1 MALTKATYFMI
12 SGASVNVLDYGVSE
26 SNSAA
31 DNDTAFALA
40 VAAAKNKTL
49 YIPAGVYEIS
59 ATITVLLDSVNNR
72 STNICGEGLG
82 TQLKWMGGNGV
93 PVIFYSTSGIDQN
106 VPLCIIEK
114 IYIKNGN
121 SATTLT
127 GIRIGDNAYYG
138 VRGVCNF
145 TVRNNRIDSCWTG
158 IQIYYESD
166 QVSIHDNH
174 VSGYQATGIQN
185 SGSTGCRIENNHCQN
200 GSTGTWS
207 IYSDKGNTI
216 VMGNVLQSDNAGAIW
231 LENANDFTVL
241 NNYSECGLDATGTN
255 FLKLTNC
262 IAGFVANNN
271 VGGYR
276 GVDVYT
282 IDATCNG
289 ITFGPN
295 RHAQSGGFPLSLIKI
310 AVGATNICL
319 AGEQITDASFSPGPK
334 FSGSITS
341 GWQSGVNFGTLLS
354 NNINGN
360 AADSWL
366 GAQTIGTIAAGEA
379 YLISASM
386 SNVSHYNLVTVIQ
399 LNDYGGSA
407 VVTNIAS
414 SNVQFYLQVSGSNI
428 QLVNNTGITETMRY
442 NIIRIK

>member
-1 MALTKATYFMI
+1 MALTKATYSMI
-12 SGASVNVLDYGVSE
+12 SGASINVLDYGVSE

-31 DNDTAFALA
+31 ENDAAFALA
-40 VAAAKNKTL
+40 VAAAQNKTL

-59 ATITVLLDSVNNR
+59 ATITVLLDSVDNR

-106 VPLCIIEK
+106 VPMCIIEK

-127 GIRIGDNAYYG
+127 GIRIGDPSYVG

-145 TVRNNRIDSCWTG
+145 TVRNNRIDLCAVG
-158 IQIYYESD
+158 IRIYYESD

-174 VSGYQATGIQN
+174 IAAYTEKAIDN
-185 SGSTGCRIENNHCQN
+185 LGSTACRIENNHCQN

-207 IYSDKGNTI
+207 IHSNRDNTI

-231 LENANDFTVL
+231 LENSDNFTVL

-276 GVDVYT
+276 GVNIYT
-282 IDATCNG
+282 VDATCNG
-289 ITFGPN
+289 VTFGPN

-310 AVGATNICL
+310 ESGATNICL
-319 AGEQITDASFSPGPK
+319 AGEQISDATFTVTK
-334 FSGSITS
+334 FDGSLTS

-354 NNINGN
+354 KNINGN
-360 AADSWL
+360 VADSWL

-386 SNVSHYNLVTVIQ
+386 SNASYFNLVTVIQ

-414 SNVQFYLQVSGSNI
+414 SSVQFYLQVSGSNI
-428 QLVNNTGITETMRY
+428 QLVNNTGVTETMRY

>member
-1 MALTKATYFMI
+1 MSLTKVSYSMI
-12 SGASVNVLDYGVSE
+12 SGEVINVLDYGVSE

-31 DNDTAFALA
+31 DNDVAFDLA
-40 VAAAKNKTL
+40 VAAAHNKTL

-59 ATITVLLDSVNNR
+59 STILVTYNSASNR
-72 STNICGEGLG
+72 STNIIGEGLG

-93 PVIFYSTSGIDQN
+93 PVINYLVSGIDQN
-106 VPLCIIEK
+106 AVMSVVEK
-114 IYIKNGN
+114 IYITNGN
-121 SATTLT
+121 SATNLT
-127 GIRIGDNAYYG
+127 GIRIGDIDHIGTGGA
-138 VRGVCNF
+138 CNF

-174 VSGYQATGIQN
+174 ISAYTATGIQN
-185 SGSTGCRIENNHCQN
+185 SGSTACRIENNHCQN

-207 IYSDKGNTI
+207 IYSNKGNTI

-231 LENANDFTVL
+231 LENADDFTVL

-262 IAGFVANNN
+262 MSGFVANNN

-276 GVDVYT
+276 GVDIYT
-282 IDATCNG
+282 LDATCNG
-289 ITFGPN
+289 VTFGPN
-295 RHAQSGGFPLSLIKI
+295 RHAQSGGYPLSLIHI
-310 AVGATNICL
+310 ASGATNICL
-319 AGEQITDASFSPGPK
+319 AGEQISDATFFVTK
-334 FSGSITS
+334 FDGVLTS

-354 NNINGN
+354 SNVNGN
-360 AADSWL
+360 ASDSWL
-366 GAQTIGTIAAGEA
+366 GAQTIGTIAAGQA

-386 SNVSHYNLVTVIQ
+386 SNTSHFNLVSVVQ

-414 SNVQFYLQVSGSNI
+414 SSAQLYLQVSGSNI
-428 QLVNNTGITETMRY
+428 QLVNNTGVTETMRY

>member
-1 MALTKATYFMI
+1 MSLTKVTYSMI
-12 SGASVNVLDYGVSE
+12 SGASVNALDYGVSA
-26 SNSAA
+26 SNTAA
-31 DNDTAFALA
+31 QNDAAFALA
-40 VAAAKNKTL
+40 VTAAQNKTL
-49 YIPAGVYEIS
+49 YIPAGIYSIS
-59 ATITVLLDSVNNR
+59 ATILITYTGSTNR
-72 STNICGEGLG
+72 STNIIGEGLG
-82 TQLKWMGGNGV
+82 TQLKWMGGNSV
-93 PVIFYSTSGIDQN
+93 PVINYLVSGVDQN
-106 VPLCIIEK
+106 AVMSVVEK
-114 IYIKNGN
+114 IYITNGN
-121 SATTLT
+121 SATNLT
-127 GIRIGDNAYYG
+127 GIRIGDISHIGTGGA
-138 VRGVCNF
+138 CNF

-174 VSGYQATGIQN
+174 ISAYTATGIQN
-185 SGSTGCRIENNHCQN
+185 SGSTACRIENNHCQN
-200 GSTGTWS
+200 GATGTWS
-207 IYSDKGNTI
+207 VYSNKGNTI

-262 IAGFVANNN
+262 ISGFVANNN

-276 GVDVYT
+276 GVDIYT
-282 IDATCNG
+282 LDATCNG
-289 ITFGPN
+289 VTFGPN
-295 RHAQSGGFPLSLIKI
+295 RHAQSGGYPTSLIKV
-310 AVGATNICL
+310 AAGATNICL

-334 FSGSITS
+334 FSGTLTA
-341 GWQSGVNFGTLLS
+341 GWQSGVDYGTLFSSL
-354 NNINGN
+354 IAGG

-366 GAQTIGTIAAGEA
+366 GALSIQTIAAGEA

-386 SNVSHYNLVTVIQ
+386 SNTSHFNLVSVVQ

-414 SNVQFYLQVSGSNI
+414 SSAQFYLQVSGSNI
-428 QLVNNTGITETMRY
+428 QLVNNTGVTETMRY